1 MSQSLASAK
10 RRRAPASTQSDPI
23 AQPQNGVQGRGNPAA
38 PMNTGLTL
46 PQVIQV
52 IDKRLITLE
61 TFMNGIKNGDISVST
76 EPQNSAI
83 RETIPESLN
92 EVVEEFDKRYEMLAE
107 EIVNIKNIVLSLQS
121 YTMEVNKML
130 IDERVR
136 ILSDIEEV
144 PQN

>member
-10 RRRAPASTQSDPI
+10 RRRAPALTQNDTINQSQKNVSGQQDP
-23 AQPQNGVQGRGNPAA
+23 

-61 TFMNGIKNGDISVST
+61 KFMNDFKNGENDISNENTKDKVM
-76 EPQNSAI
+76 
-83 RETIPESLN
+83 PESLN
-92 EVVEEFDKRYEMLAE
+92 EIVEEFDKRYEMLAE

-136 ILSDIEEV
+136 ILSDIEEPV
-144 PQN
+144 IN